1 MSDKMMRV
9 SYGEALVELGKVNEK
24 VVVLDADLAHATF
37 TGTFQNA
44 FPDRFF
50 NVGIAE
56 SNLVDMSVGMAAM
69 GYIPFCSTFALF
81 GAGRA
86 YEQIRNSV
94 AYPKMNVKICCTHG
108 GITVGEDGGSHQSI
122 EDFALMRVIP
132 GMTVIVPGDA
142 NEVETAIFA
151 ASELN
156 GPVYMRIG
164 RSPSRV
170 LPPQPFEIGKA
181 NVLKDGTDI
190 ALFACGIMVPEA
202 LDVAQA
208 LEEKGYSVAV
218 INMHTIKPLDEKCV
232 LKYANQCK
240 HLVTMEEHS
249 VIGGLGDA
257 VGSVLLEKLPKKLM
271 KIGVEDRFGQSG
283 KPTELMDE
291 YGLSAKTIIPRIL
304 EAIK

>member
-9 SYGEALVELGKVNEK
+9 SYGEALVELGKKNDK

-37 TGTFQNA
+37 TGTFQKE

-56 SNLVDMSVGMAAM
+56 ANLVDMSVGMAAM

-132 GMTVIVPGDA
+132 GMTVVVPSDA
-142 NEVETAIFA
+142 NETEKAVLA
-151 ASELN
+151 AAEHK
-156 GPVYMRIG
+156 GPLYMRIG

-181 NVLKDGTDI
+181 NVLKDGSDI
-190 ALFACGIMVPEA
+190 VLFACGIMVPEA

-208 LEEKGYSVAV
+208 LEEKGYSTAV
-218 INMHTIKPLDEKCV
+218 VNMHTIKPLDEECV
-232 LKYANQCK
+232 LKYAEKCR
-240 HLVTMEEHS
+240 HIVTMEEHS

-257 VGSVLLEKLPKKLM
+257 VGSVLLEKCPKKLL
-271 KIGVEDRFGQSG
+271 KIGVLDRFGQSG
-283 KPTELMDE
+283 RPCDLMDE
-291 YGLSAKTIIPRIL
+291 YGLSAKTVVPRIL
-304 EAIK
+304 ERL

>member
-218 INMHTIKPLDEKCV
+218 INMHTIKPLDEECV